1 MPYEHLNAAER
12 QVIQRAREAGQA
24 FCAIAK
30 TLGRNPST
38 ISREWRRNSRSGGYN
53 ADEAQQRA
61 QRCATKPRHQARYG
75 NRCLRSVVLSGLE
88 QEWSPEIISAHL
100 HMDFPKAKDMRVS
113 PETIYQW
120 VYRDAARG
128 GQLYGHLWQRRPRR
142 RRRRDRLPV
151 HSRIANRVDISQ
163 RPEIVDQLS
172 RIGDWEGDMVV
183 SCKNRGGLVTHVE
196 RATRF
201 LVAGRAKDKQEST
214 FTAVTQRLLGWVPK
228 SLCQTLTLDNGTENA
243 GHAIIAAG
251 KEMAVYFAHPHSPW
265 QRGSNEQ
272 VNGLIRRY
280 FPKGTDFRK
289 VTDAQVDEVVMKINQ
304 RPRKCLHYQ
313 SPYDAFAEALRRA
326 LAT

>member
-24 FCAIAK
+24 FCAIAQ

-38 ISREWRRNSRSGGYN
+38 ISRECRRNSRSGGYN

-61 QRCATKPRHQARYG
+61 QRRAAKPRHQARYA

-88 QEWSPEIISAHL
+88 REWSPAIISAHL
-100 HMDFPKAKDMRVS
+100 HMDFPKAMDMRVS

-128 GQLYGHLWQRRPRR
+128 GHLYGHLWQRRPRR

-163 RPEIVDQLS
+163 RPEVVDQRS

-201 LVAGRAKDKQEST
+201 LVAGRAKDKQAST

-228 SLCQTLTLDNGTENA
+228 PLCQTLTLDNGTENA

-289 VTDAQVDEVVMKINQ
+289 VTDAQVEEVVMKINQ